1 MINVDDAI
9 ATLTINEDSPT
20 TLTVGT
26 DYDPV
31 KKPEHYGK
39 GAIECIDYIKDFLDD
54 EELTGYFR
62 GNVAKYLHRWRYK
75 NGIED
80 LKQASWYL
88 NALIDHESKKEG
100 A

>member
-20 TLTVGT
+20 TLTIGT

-39 GAIECIDYIKDFLDD
+39 GSIECIDYIKDFLDD

-80 LKQASWYL
+80 LKKASWYL